1 MIPPPL
7 APDAA
12 LFRTSAGRAV
22 ASYAGIA
29 VLIWLF
35 GGVLYM
41 GLATLLGRPAEHTVD
56 FITFPPFFFIF
67 VTVIGASL
75 GLLIRSP
82 HWVRLSAAGMEI
94 GTTNARAVLI
104 PWSNVESAT
113 VRGRSVLA
121 HLDVVPRR
129 AALNWLQDT
138 DDQLPPIRIHGGRR
152 GYTVQVGLFPS
163 GAGAIAAALRA
174 RGVPQAHLPVP
185 TVSLR

>member
-1 MIPPPL
+1 V
-7 APDAA
+7 
-12 LFRTSAGRAV
+12 GRSVACVTGVAV
-22 ASYAGIA
+22 LLLLCAAGIHA
-29 VLIWLF
+29 
-35 GGVLYM
+35 
-41 GLATLLGRPAEHTVD
+41 GLAALLGRPVYGTVD
-56 FITFPPFFFIF
+56 FITLPLF
-67 VTVIGASL
+67 VIPLVASL
-75 GLLIRSP
+75 GAPLAMLIRSP
-82 HWVRLSAAGMEI
+82 HWVRLSAAGVEI

-113 VRGRSVLA
+113 VCGRSVLA